1 MYIDINLL
9 QKKTRKIEWLAVA
22 IILGITALS
31 TVFFLYYLHHQ
42 EKTVEQQLETN
53 LENELLLKQTEQQ
66 NIETSLSD
74 KEHLEILVEW
84 AESKPVPT
92 VFLLKHLSQSLPEHG
107 FIKLFTYTTNNSSVS
122 LIGQFE
128 SNTEAAH
135 YLTTLKA
142 SPYVMEA
149 TLTSLA
155 TDIDTEVDI
164 TAVSDTQQF
173 QPRVE
178 ANYEIIIDI
187 ESLKQASVEEVPAS

>member
-42 EKTVEQQLETN
+42 EKTVEQQLESN

-74 KEHLEILVEW
+74 KEHLEKLVEW
-84 AESKPVPT
+84 TTSKPVPT

-107 FIKLFTYTTNNSSVS
+107 FIKLFTYSTNASTVT
-122 LIGQFE
+122 LTGQFE
-128 SNTEAAH
+128 SNAEVAN
-135 YLTTLKA
+135 YLTTLNA

-149 TLTSLA
+149 SLISLK
-155 TDIDTEVDI
+155 TNSNLEN